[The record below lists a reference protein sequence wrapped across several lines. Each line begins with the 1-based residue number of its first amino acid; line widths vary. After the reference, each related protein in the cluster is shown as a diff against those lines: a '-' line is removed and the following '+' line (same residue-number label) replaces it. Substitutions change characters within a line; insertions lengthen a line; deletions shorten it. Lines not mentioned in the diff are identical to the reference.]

1 MIVSDAARV
10 LFVHVQKTG
19 GSTVDL
25 VLRELLP
32 DSYPVVGLRG
42 GRHATWSAAAQVR
55 PELAEYFTFGFVRNP
70 WARMYSWYLMV
81 ERRGRA
87 AQRPENARAARAVA
101 RNPFYRGVLE
111 HHPTFESFVIE
122 GPERFR
128 RLRIPQLA
136 YLERRDDTASYV
148 GRTERFEHDLAE
160 VLGMIGLDTYAPVP
174 RANATRNQDPTAYRD
189 AYTPEMREIVGRN
202 FARDIEAFGYDF

>member
-1 MIVSDAARV
+1 MIVCDARRV

-19 GSTVDL
+19 GSTIDL
-25 VLRELLP
+25 VLREVLP
-32 DSYPVVGLRG
+32 DSYPVLGLRG

-55 PELAEYFTFGFVRNP
+55 PELGEYFTFGFVRNP
-70 WARMYSWYLMV
+70 WARLYSWYLMV

-87 AQRPENARAARAVA
+87 ARRPENMRASRAIA

-111 HHPTFESFVIE
+111 HHPSFASFVIE

-136 YLERRDDTASYV
+136 YLERRGATADYV
-148 GRTERFEHDLAE
+148 GRTESFEPDLAE
-160 VLGMIGLDTYAPVP
+160 VLDRLGLGRHAPVP
-174 RANATRNQDPTAYRD
+174 RANATRDLDPLAYRA
-189 AYTPEMREIVGRN
+189 AYTPEMRDIVGQN

>member
-1 MIVSDAARV
+1 MIASDSARV

-19 GSTVDL
+19 GSSVDL

-32 DSYPVVGLRG
+32 DCYPVQGLRG
-42 GRHATWSAAAQVR
+42 GRHATWSAAALAR
-55 PELAEYFTFGFVRNP
+55 PELGDYFTFGFVRNP

-87 AQRPENARAARAVA
+87 AQRSENLRAARAVA

-111 HHPTFESFVIE
+111 HLPTFESFVLE

-128 RLRIPQLA
+128 RLRLPQLA
-136 YLERRDDTASYV
+136 YLEQRDRAADHV
-148 GRTERFEHDLAE
+148 GRTEHFAHDLAE
-160 VLGMIGLDTYAPVP
+160 VLDRLGLGPYEPVP
-174 RANATRNQDPTAYRD
+174 HANATPRATPTAYRE
-189 AYTPEMREIVGRN
+189 AYTAEMREIVGRN